1 MEQVLLLLVN
11 FDADEVR
18 PVALDAKAEAETI
31 AKHVNIEE
39 PNAALVALDAEVLRH
54 YGDDRA
60 LPYGA
65 TEPAKAE
72 SPRHSRHRRVAAGK
86 RDGIHAGFRYPDPAG
101 RGGRGRL
108 TED

>member
-39 PNAALVALDAEVLRH
+39 PNAALVALDVEVLRH

-72 SPRHSRHRRVAAGK
+72 SP
-86 RDGIHAGFRYPDPAG
+86 DIPDTGESQLENETEFMQASATQTPPAEEV
-101 RGGRGRL
+101 
-108 TED
+108 EDD